1 MQYTHTSRIL
11 IMLFYV
17 GRGDLN
23 SPANAIEGRSLN
35 NQKNKITIITL

>member
-11 IMLFYV
+11 IKLFYV

-23 SPANAIEGRSLN
+23 SPANAIEGRFLN